1 MLFAFIISITEIL
14 TSFLLSTDLD
24 PLVSSVLPG
33 QFSTSGRPA
42 SCTPIL
48 QQQNAAEEM
57 EMEVKEKGDDVKSG
71 CTTIRKIRAPRGEG
85 MSSLMASLTSSKQVN
100 SCQVHSL
107 PRLAT
112 NSSLS
117 SEGSCNSISY
127 RTLSASP
134 SCCQVSLRKFIVE
147 NERKSV
153 I

>member
-1 MLFAFIISITEIL
+1 MLFAFIMSFTELL
-14 TSFLLSTDLD
+14 TSFLLADHD

-42 SCTPIL
+42 SCAPIL
-48 QQQNAAEEM
+48 QQQNPSE
-57 EMEVKEKGDDVKSG
+57 EMEVKEKGDAVKSG
-71 CTTIRKIRAPRGEG
+71 CTIIRKIRAPRGEG

-117 SEGSCNSISY
+117 SEASCNSISY
-127 RTLSASP
+127 RTLSASS
-134 SCCQVSLRKFIVE
+134 SCCQVSLRKVIVE

>member
-1 MLFAFIISITEIL
+1 
-14 TSFLLSTDLD
+14 
-24 PLVSSVLPG
+24 
-33 QFSTSGRPA
+33 
-42 SCTPIL
+42 
-48 QQQNAAEEM
+48 M
-57 EMEVKEKGDDVKSG
+57 EMEVKEEGDAVKSG
-71 CTTIRKIRAPRGEG
+71 RTTIRKIRAPRGEG

-117 SEGSCNSISY
+117 SEASCKSISY
-127 RTLSASP
+127 RTLSAS
-134 SCCQVSLRKFIVE
+134 SFCCQVSLRKVVVE